1 MSHSVLK
8 TLISWLDQEPESKKC
23 GVQAQT
29 LTSEGPGLQS
39 HPSTTFNKTVT
50 LDRLLILSEPSLPI
64 CEMHPHP
71 APHHCKLL
79 GGYISGHVM
88 IAQCPAHSQG
98 FIHGCWPHL

>member
-23 GVQAQT
+23 EVQAQT

-50 LDRLLILSEPSLPI
+50 LDRLLILSEPSVPI
-64 CEMHPHP
+64 CPLP
-71 APHHCKLL
+71 APPQVAGRLHTKTCNDSTVPSTQAGLQTWLL
-79 GGYISGHVM
+79 ASLV
-88 IAQCPAHSQG
+88 S
-98 FIHGCWPHL
+98 